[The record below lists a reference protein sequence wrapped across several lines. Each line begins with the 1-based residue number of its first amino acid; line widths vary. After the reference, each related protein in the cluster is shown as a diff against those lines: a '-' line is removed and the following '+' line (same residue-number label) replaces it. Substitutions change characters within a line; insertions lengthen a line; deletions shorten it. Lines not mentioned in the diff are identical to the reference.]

1 MLSGNS
7 AEHGA
12 VAPCSAI
19 SCRAGRSQRPQRGRS
34 GDEMMAVEWYRH
46 GMKATIDKAGRLVIP
61 RGLRAQVGLVHGG
74 EVEIGVHGAA
84 ILIEPVAGD
93 DLLKDGSFVVIP
105 RSGKAVTDE
114 DVQAQRLADQR

>member
-1 MLSGNS
+1 
-7 AEHGA
+7 
-12 VAPCSAI
+12 
-19 SCRAGRSQRPQRGRS
+19 
-34 GDEMMAVEWYRH
+34 MMAVEWYRH

-105 RSGKAVTDE
+105 RSGKALTDE